1 MKWFVNKQKKKTY
14 FVMKY

>member
-1 MKWFVNKQKKKTY
+1 MKWFVNKQKNKTY